1 MVILIV
7 CAFFSRLRVVL
18 VPIRSI
24 TRSFRFGCFIV
35 KPPKLSPLCRS
46 NNSNSCPTL
55 GKPSCQNPT
64 VVRFANPVVA
74 WLAARMLKIRH
85 LKAVRIEKRLD
96 CFSKTHFV
104 FAYIVQLLCRVPLK
118 LHARTL
124 PQSHNCDHARLNHTQ
139 VLNRG
144 RCLMKTKQAL
154 LSPETTNSD
163 LRRTKPSVRTDTS

>member
-7 CAFFSRLRVVL
+7 RAFFSRLRIVL

-24 TRSFRFGCFIV
+24 TRSLRFGCFIV

-46 NNSNSCPTL
+46 NNSNRCPTL

-74 WLAARMLKIRH
+74 WLAVRMLKIRH
-85 LKAVRIEKRLD
+85 LKAVWIEKRLD

-104 FAYIVQLLCRVPLK
+104 FAYIGQFLCGVPLK
-118 LHARTL
+118 LHACTL
-124 PQSHNCDHARLNHTQ
+124 PQSHNCDHARLSHTSFES
-139 VLNRG
+139 R
-144 RCLMKTKQAL
+144 AL
-154 LSPETTNSD
+154 L
-163 LRRTKPSVRTDTS
+163 